1 MKWITNDWHQLLA
14 NPWLVIAIIAA
25 SVLCGSLIGI
35 ERERKLKPAGLRTM
49 ILICLGSTVFTLISP
64 VLETSTGES
73 GRVAAQIV
81 TGIGFLG
88 AGAIIQSSGS
98 VRGMTSAAL
107 IWTTAAIGMVIG
119 SGFGGAVFA
128 LSLLLLAIQT
138 VVTRVENRY
147 IGPCVHRR
155 LVVVYEPRGGKTA
168 VKIDHILENYQLRHS
183 MGQVET
189 IEENKVSLT
198 LSYCNAH
205 KHHKDFQV
213 KLAELQEVESLFQI
227 D

>member
-1 MKWITNDWHQLLA
+1 MNWLTSDWHRFLA
-14 NPWLVIAIIAA
+14 HPWLEIALIAA

-35 ERERKLKPAGLRTM
+35 ERERKFKPAGLRAM

-64 VLETSTGES
+64 VLETSSGES

-88 AGAIIQSSGS
+88 AGAILHGSGS
-98 VRGMTSAAL
+98 VRGFTSAAL
-107 IWTTAAIGMVIG
+107 IWMTAAIGMVIG
-119 SGFGGAVFA
+119 AGFAGVGFA
-128 LSLLLLAIQT
+128 LSLLLLTIQT
-138 VVTRVENRY
+138 VVTKVENRY

-155 LVVVYEPRGGKTA
+155 IVLVYEPRGGKTA
-168 VKIDHILENYQLRHS
+168 VKIDHLLEDYQLLHS

-189 IEENKVSLT
+189 NEEKKASLT

-205 KHHKDFQV
+205 KHHKGFLV
-213 KLAELQEVESLFQI
+213 KLAELPEVESIVQI